1 VSDARNPL
9 AVIER
14 LQRALHPLAAP
25 PSGDGWNK
33 PQLIDF
39 LPDGGNNLSPAA
51 VLIGLIARPEGFQVL
66 LTRRTEGLRH
76 HGGQISFPG
85 GRIEAEDSDP
95 VAAALREAHEEVGLA
110 PALTMPLGFLDPFVT
125 ITGFHVFPVVAQIS
139 IDYVPR
145 LDPGEV
151 AEAFEVPLDFL
162 LDPANERR
170 TEVEYLGRKRP
181 LVEFDYRNY
190 RIWGATAAMLVNFRE
205 RLERAG

>member
-1 VSDARNPL
+1 MTLPPGL
-9 AVIER
+9 LER
-14 LQRALHPLAAP
+14 LQHALHPLAAP
-25 PSGDGWNK
+25 PRGEGWNK

-39 LPDGGNNLSPAA
+39 LPDGGRNLSPAA
-51 VLIGLIARPEGFQVL
+51 VLIGLIPRAEGLHVL

-95 VAAALREAHEEVGLA
+95 VAAALREAHEEVGLTPSLA
-110 PALTMPLGFLDPFVT
+110 SPLGFLDPFVT

-139 IDYVPR
+139 VDYVPR

-170 TEVEYLGRKRP
+170 TEVEYLGRMRP
-181 LVEFDYRNY
+181 LVEFGYRDY

>member
-1 VSDARNPL
+1 VSGERNLL

-25 PSGDGWNK
+25 PTGDGWNK
-33 PQLIDF
+33 SQLIDF
-39 LPDGGNNLSPAA
+39 LPDGGRNLSPAA
-51 VLIGLIARPEGFQVL
+51 VLIGLIPRADGFQVL

-85 GRIEAEDSDP
+85 GRIETEDSDP

-110 PALTMPLGFLDPFVT
+110 PSLTSPLGFLDPFVT

-139 IDYVPR
+139 LEYVPL

-170 TEVEYLGRKRP
+170 TEVEYLGRMRP
-181 LVEFDYRNY
+181 LIEFGYRHY

-205 RLERAG
+205 RLESAG

>member
-1 VSDARNPL
+1 MSDERNPL
-9 AVIER
+9 AIIER

-25 PSGDGWNK
+25 PPGEGWNK
-33 PQLIDF
+33 QQLIDF
-39 LPDGGNNLSPAA
+39 LPDGGRNLSPAA
-51 VLIGLIARPEGFQVL
+51 VLIGLIPRAAGFQVL

-110 PALTMPLGFLDPFVT
+110 PSLTSPLGYLDPFVT

-139 IDYVPR
+139 LDYVPR

-170 TEVEYLGRKRP
+170 SEVEYLGRMRP
-181 LVEFDYRNY
+181 LVEFDFRNY

-205 RLERAG
+205 RLESAG